1 MAILLCSV
9 VIYSCNSQK
18 RFVKNDN
25 LCGFDDDILLK
36 EKTLSLSKKQDSL
49 LLHKKLIEVINNKS
63 TESTLFKHPTYG
75 TITNKLTNKQTNIEK
90 SLVYEKG
97 KLIGSF
103 FSYVKGGE
111 NIGKETHYDTD
122 GTITK
127 VIDHRQADKYPICY
141 KEAMAIVKRRMA
153 NRDTI
158 FSLGKGKWVTK
169 TKDTVRTWEVF
180 VREIDKK
187 KEEEKS
193 WVYRVNAVTGEIIN
207 KKEVISNP
215 R

>member
-9 VIYSCNSQK
+9 AIYNCNSQK
-18 RFVKNDN
+18 RFIKNDN
-25 LCGFDDDILLK
+25 LCELDLTLIDKL
-36 EKTLSLSKKQDSL
+36 EKNPKKYDSL
-49 LLHKKLIEVINNKS
+49 IARDRIVTIANDKLY
-63 TESTLFKHPTYG
+63 ESS
-75 TITNKLTNKQTNIEK
+75 IWKLSNGDYSLKQTNKQTNIGK
-90 SLVYEKG
+90 WGRYYSNG
-97 KLIGSF
+97 KLKSIVFKHEYG
-103 FSYVKGGE
+103 YARL
-111 NIGKETHYDTD
+111 NKETHYDIN

-141 KEAMAIVKRRMA
+141 KEAIAIVKRRMA
-153 NRDTI
+153 KRDTI
-158 FSLGKGKWVTK
+158 FSLGRDKWVTK
-169 TKDTVRTWEVF
+169 TKDTLRTWEVF

-215 R
+215 G